1 MNKTTAVVFLL
12 LISCNLFA
20 SALTPEI
27 NKIESQWAK
36 IYYAENNSE
45 QTKHF
50 PALAE
55 TAKKLASKHP
65 NALEP
70 IIWQAIII
78 ATNAAFETPFA
89 ALESIKTAKAML
101 EQTISK
107 DPYVLEGAALV
118 TLGTLYYMTP
128 GWPISFGDQ
137 NRAEYLLKKAVEI
150 NPSSIDSNYFYADYL
165 LSKGKLEKAQLY
177 FKKAI
182 NAPTRRHQQYADT
195 QLKKE
200 AVIAL
205 KNTQQRKLEA
215 GKNKFLSLF
224 SSAKSN

>member
-12 LISCNLFA
+12 LFSCKLFA
-20 SALTPEI
+20 STLTPEI
-27 NKIESQWAK
+27 NKIESQWAR
-36 IYYAENNSE
+36 IYYAENSSE

-50 PALAE
+50 PALVE
-55 TAKKLASKHP
+55 VTKQLASKYP
-65 NALEP
+65 KAVEP
-70 IIWQAIII
+70 VIWQAIII
-78 ATNAAFETPFA
+78 ATNAAFESPFK
-89 ALESIKTAKAML
+89 ALKSIETAKTLL
-101 EQTISK
+101 EQVIRIK
-107 DPYVLEGAALV
+107 PEALEGAALV

-137 NRAEYLLKKAVEI
+137 QRAEWLLKEALRI

-165 LSKGKLEKAQLY
+165 LSKGKLESAEDY
-177 FKKAI
+177 FKKAL
-182 NAPTRRHQQYADT
+182 NAPVRSNQHYADT

-200 AVIAL
+200 ALAAL
-205 KNTQQRKLEA
+205 KNTELRKLEA